1 LFGNFINGDL
11 FAGKG
16 MIGLVQ
22 RVTQAQVYVDSRLVG
37 EIQHGA
43 LVLLGIEKDDD
54 ENKTKQLV
62 KKILNLRLFADEQGK
77 MNLNIRQ
84 AKGQLLVVS
93 QFTLVA
99 DTRKGNRPGFS
110 SAASPELGLSMYQ
123 RFVELVRQDGVRC
136 ETGEYAANM
145 QVSLVNDGPVT
156 FHLKV

>member
-1 LFGNFINGDL
+1 
-11 FAGKG
+11 
-16 MIGLVQ
+16 MIGLIQ
-22 RVTQAQVYVDSRLVG
+22 RVTQAQVKVDSILVG
-37 EIQHGA
+37 EIQHGI
-43 LVLLGIEKDDD
+43 LLLLGVEKDDD
-54 ENKTKQLV
+54 ENKAIKLAE
-62 KKILNLRLFADEQGK
+62 KILNLRIFSDEHGK

-99 DTRKGNRPGFS
+99 NTCKGNRPGFS
-110 SAASPELGLSMYQ
+110 SAASSELGLSMYQ
-123 RFVELVRQDGVRC
+123 RLVQYVRQNEVQC